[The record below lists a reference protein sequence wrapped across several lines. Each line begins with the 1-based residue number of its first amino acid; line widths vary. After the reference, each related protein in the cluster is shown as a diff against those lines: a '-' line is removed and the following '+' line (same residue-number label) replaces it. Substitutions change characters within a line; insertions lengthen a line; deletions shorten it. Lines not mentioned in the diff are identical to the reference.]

1 MQENRLVR
9 ESFTQKARFE
19 QSFKDGKE
27 VCWQSGDKM
36 PSRETRKGK
45 GPQEGVRLLSVQG
58 ITIQGVRAVCV
69 GREGWGAGQRGGQGL
84 GEVKL

>member
-19 QSFKDGKE
+19 QGFKDGKE

-58 ITIQGVRAVCV
+58 ITIQGLEQCVWEEKGGEQVREVV
-69 GREGWGAGQRGGQGL
+69 RGWG
-84 GEVKL
+84 K